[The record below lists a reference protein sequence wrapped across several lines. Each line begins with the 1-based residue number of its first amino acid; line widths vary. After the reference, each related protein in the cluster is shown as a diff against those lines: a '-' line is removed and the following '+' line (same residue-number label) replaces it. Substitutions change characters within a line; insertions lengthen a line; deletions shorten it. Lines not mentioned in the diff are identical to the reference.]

1 MNDMFI
7 DHHKIK
13 QILLY
18 FLQFSFT
25 IDRSEIEKYLRKD

>member
-1 MNDMFI
+1 MNDTLI

-18 FLQFSFT
+18 FHQFSFT
-25 IDRSEIEKYLRKD
+25 IDRSEIEKYVRKD